1 MVVSTQRTCCWQS
14 SISTGWLNG
23 QSVPDTHK
31 GVPLRTKE
39 HINVDRNCHL
49 ISFRSLS
56 PLAVGQIG
64 PWIKTDK
71 SSFSSIL
78 KRKGL
83 ERKVTGNDNMFN
95 KTRPQRQ
102 ALLSH
107 KRQQR
112 ERERE
117 REERERERERRE
129 RERER
134 AWSRMV
140 CVNPSPPLLRWPSPW
155 STPEPG
161 QSEAITPA
169 INSCSAS
176 LSMQIEGGR
185 RLGKLFTAPLPHL
198 AVVWRSAEP
207 RILPWSLSVQCYP

>member
-1 MVVSTQRTCCWQS
+1 MAVSTQRTCCWQS

-56 PLAVGQIG
+56 PLVVGQIG

-71 SSFSSIL
+71 GSVSSIL

-112 ERERE
+112 EAEGE
-117 REERERERERRE
+117 S
-129 RERER
+129 ER
-134 AWSRMV
+134 ARSRMV

-161 QSEAITPA
+161 QSEAITPT

-185 RLGKLFTAPLPHL
+185 RLGKLFIAPPSPSPSHRRL
-198 AVVWRSAEP
+198 ALRRAADLALITVSP
-207 RILPWSLSVQCYP
+207 MLSLI

>member
-1 MVVSTQRTCCWQS
+1 MAVSTQRTCCWQS

-56 PLAVGQIG
+56 PLVVGQIG

-71 SSFSSIL
+71 GSVSSIL

-112 ERERE
+112 EAEGE
-117 REERERERERRE
+117 S
-129 RERER
+129 ER
-134 AWSRMV
+134 ASERGAVWCALTPPHPCSGGPARG
-140 CVNPSPPLLRWPSPW
+140 PLQSPVSQKPLHPLL
-155 STPEPG
+155 
-161 QSEAITPA
+161 TPA
-169 INSCSAS
+169 
-176 LSMQIEGGR
+176 Q
-185 RLGKLFTAPLPHL
+185 HH
-198 AVVWRSAEP
+198 
-207 RILPWSLSVQCYP
+207 

>member
-1 MVVSTQRTCCWQS
+1 M
-14 SISTGWLNG
+14 
-23 QSVPDTHK
+23 
-31 GVPLRTKE
+31 
-39 HINVDRNCHL
+39 
-49 ISFRSLS
+49 
-56 PLAVGQIG
+56 
-64 PWIKTDK
+64 
-71 SSFSSIL
+71 
-78 KRKGL
+78 

-112 ERERE
+112 EAAGES
-117 REERERERERRE
+117 
-129 RERER
+129 ER
-134 AWSRMV
+134 ARSRMV

-161 QSEAITPA
+161 QSEAITPT

-185 RLGKLFTAPLPHL
+185 RLGKLFTAASPSPSRRQTFSRRL
-198 AVVWRSAEP
+198 ARRRAGDLNERCPDHCQSNV
-207 RILPWSLSVQCYP
+207 ILNLTPFPPSFCFTRALSVLL